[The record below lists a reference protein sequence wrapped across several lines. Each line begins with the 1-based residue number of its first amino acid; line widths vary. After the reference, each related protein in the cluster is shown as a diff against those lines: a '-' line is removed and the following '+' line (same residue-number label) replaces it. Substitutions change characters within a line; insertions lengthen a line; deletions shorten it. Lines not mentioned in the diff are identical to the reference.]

1 VDFASKHTPH
11 RFQEVYMSSY
21 VKWSEE
27 KIAEFEK
34 AGRGKGTG
42 ERYIPWIKTSDFSSR
57 GDSLRVYSPLTH
69 RIHHFL
75 STIEFDFFILA
86 EATPDIVDIREQ
98 FPLPRQDTRS
108 IAADLGIAHPIYPG
122 TNVSTVM
129 TCDFVITRERGA
141 ERWYEAYNCK
151 SGSEANELRSI
162 EKLEIQ
168 RRLFH
173 SDGIAHHIVF
183 DALLPKTKIKN
194 LKWIRGATLAHGENE
209 PYPGYYTD
217 HCNRLLRDITTTQKK
232 VSLNEYCQY
241 YDDRTGAL
249 AGTGL
254 RVVRMLLQKRFLIT
268 DLNQPDLPTLP
279 TEMFKSQQFDNPNV
293 IGA

>member
-1 VDFASKHTPH
+1 
-11 RFQEVYMSSY
+11 MSRY
-21 VKWSEE
+21 VKWSED

-42 ERYIPWIKTSDFSSR
+42 ESYVPWIKVSDFSSR
-57 GDSLRVYSPLTH
+57 GDSLRVYSPLTN
-69 RIHHFL
+69 RTHHLL

-86 EATPDIVDIREQ
+86 ESTPDIVDIREQ
-98 FPLPRQDTRS
+98 FPLPRKDTLS
-108 IAADLGIAHPIYPG
+108 IATDLGIAHPMYPG
-122 TNVSTVM
+122 TNVYTVM

-151 SGSEANELRSI
+151 SGSEATELRSI

-183 DALLPKTKIKN
+183 DSLLPKTKIKN
-194 LKWIRGATLAHGENE
+194 LKWIRGATLTDGETE
-209 PYPGYYTD
+209 PYVGYYTD
-217 HCNRLLRDITTTQKK
+217 HCNRLLRDIATTRK
-232 VSLNEYCQY
+232 VTLTEYCQY
-241 YDDRTGAL
+241 YDDRTGAI

-254 RVVRMLLQKRFLIT
+254 RVVRMLLQKRLLIT

-279 TEMFKSQQFDNPNV
+279 TEMFRSQPFDNQNV
-293 IGA
+293 KGA